1 MDLIDRLT
9 KPITWRYEREC
20 TDVTHQSSFRQ
31 ELYPGTNNA
40 ELNELIY
47 IIRDSASGD
56 FNTFL
61 TCFFEY
67 ITLAY
72 FVGNKI
78 SNRQAIAISIPYT
91 GAVYLMG
98 MGILSAGDRNWY
110 LICILRGSD
119 TFWFGA
125 ILVGFLFFTWLLSV
139 VYMVLVKINHATIY
153 DG

>member
-1 MDLIDRLT
+1 MDLIFRL
-9 KPITWRYEREC
+9 KKAFTWRYERQC
-20 TDVTHQSSFRQ
+20 TDDTQESFRQ
-31 ELYPGTNNA
+31 ELYPGSSNA

-47 IIRDSASGD
+47 IIRDAASGD

-61 TCFFEY
+61 TCFFAY

-139 VYMVLVKINHATIY
+139 VYMLLVKINHATIY